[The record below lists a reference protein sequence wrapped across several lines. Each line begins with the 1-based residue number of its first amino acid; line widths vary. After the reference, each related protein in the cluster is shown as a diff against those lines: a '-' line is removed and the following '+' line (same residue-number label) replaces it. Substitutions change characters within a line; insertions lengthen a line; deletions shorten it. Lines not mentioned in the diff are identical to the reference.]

1 MKTACIVMTAAMLG
15 MGPVVKAGMINV
27 SLSDNAS
34 PTLSGPAG
42 AAGTTWNTWRAPA
55 IALKDSA
62 GNDTSVNFTA
72 DGAGPY
78 GNWWCDLGLLT
89 GGVFDNGGGTLP
101 CVISGLDPAK
111 SYDLY
116 LASSY
121 GTSGSNTSFSC
132 SNTTDTASPQTA
144 DNRSAKNGSYW
155 MRGQNYVLFQN
166 VTPDSSGRVHLTY
179 GGIDGYGILNGFQV
193 VEKGTAFAAWTAA
206 SAQGLSAG
214 LNDGPLDDP
223 DQDGIV
229 NLLEF
234 ARGGSPMSYSPEIQ
248 PRLVPGIFDN
258 TLTFEYDRNI
268 LSIPATQVVEYSYNL
283 ADWTPVI
290 IPASSGDHV
299 TIINAMGLFD
309 HVIVSIPAQGSQ
321 VFARLKVTR

>member
-1 MKTACIVMTAAMLG
+1 MRTACIVMTAAMLG
-15 MGPVVKAGMINV
+15 MGPGLKAGMINV

-34 PTLSGPAG
+34 PTLNGPAG
-42 AAGTTWNTWRAPA
+42 AAGTTWNAWRTSSSG
-55 IALKDSA
+55 LKDTA
-62 GNDTSVNFTA
+62 GNDTSVTFTA
-72 DGAGPY
+72 AGEGPY

-89 GGVFDNGGGTLP
+89 GGLFDNGGGTLP
-101 CVISGLDPAK
+101 LAISGLDPAK
-111 SYDLY
+111 AYDLY
-116 LASSY
+116 LVSSY
-121 GTSGSNTSFSC
+121 GTSGSSTSFSC
-132 SNTTDTASPQTA
+132 SNTMNTASPQTA
-144 DNRSAKNGSYW
+144 DNRSARNGNTW
-155 MRGQNYVLFQN
+155 VRGINYVFFQN
-166 VTPDSSGRVHLTY
+166 VTPDNAGRINLTY

-206 SAQGLSAG
+206 SAQGLTAG
-214 LNDGPLDDP
+214 VNDGPLDDP
-223 DQDGIV
+223 DQDGVV

-234 ARGGSPMSYSPEIQ
+234 ALGGSPMSYSPEIQ
-248 PRLVPGIFDN
+248 PRLIPGIFDN

-290 IPASSGDHV
+290 IPASSGDNV

-309 HVIVSIPAQGSQ
+309 HVIVSIPVQGTQ